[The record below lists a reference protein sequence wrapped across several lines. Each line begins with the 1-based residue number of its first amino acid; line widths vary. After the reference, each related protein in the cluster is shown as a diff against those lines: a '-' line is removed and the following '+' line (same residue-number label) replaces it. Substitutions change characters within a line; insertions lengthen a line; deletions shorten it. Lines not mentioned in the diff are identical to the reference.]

1 MNKAMSAKDKKIRSL
16 SSPRPVVGAAC
27 GQGDEL
33 CLPPLLVS
41 EGKIIG
47 GFPGLSGV
55 PPQR

>member
-33 CLPPLLVS
+33 CLLPLLVS
-41 EGKIIG
+41 EGKITG
-47 GFPGLSGV
+47 GLPGLSGV